1 MNRSL
6 AALAL
11 VTAFLASPSAQ
22 SPATPAALADELIAV
37 DRAFAASAANTNV
50 VDTLLGMFRD
60 DVSMN
65 WPKGFAIGRDEAK
78 AALLSNA
85 ANTDSRLAWT
95 PLRAGVSADGLHG
108 FTLGVM
114 TLTLPDKTVRPAKY
128 MAYWINKDGSGW
140 KVAAY
145 KRAPAGAG
153 PAPTE
158 MWAPSLPARLVAPV
172 TDPAMIDA
180 HRASLTAAEK
190 AFSDDAQ
197 VMGVG
202 PAFVKWGRDD
212 ATNFGDPNSPGFTV
226 GAAAI
231 GGGVGGPSPSGP
243 TTIEWSADRVL
254 VSSSGD
260 LGITFGY
267 IRAKDG
273 SRPPFPFFTIWRRDS
288 PASPWRY
295 IAE

>member
-1 MNRSL
+1 MKRSL

-11 VTAFLASPSAQ
+11 VTAFAASLPAQTPS
-22 SPATPAALADELIAV
+22 TPAALADELIAV
-37 DRAFAASAANTNV
+37 DRAYAASASNANLT
-50 VDTLLGMFRD
+50 DTLLGMFRD
-60 DVSMN
+60 DVTMN
-65 WPKGFAIGRDEAK
+65 WPKGFARGREEAK
-78 AALLSNA
+78 AALQSNA
-85 ANTDSRLAWT
+85 ANADTRLSWT

-114 TLTLPDKTVRPAKY
+114 SMTMPDKTLRPAKY
-128 MAYWINKDGSGW
+128 MAYWIKDASGW

-153 PAPTE
+153 AAPTE
-158 MWAPSLPARLVAPV
+158 VWAPSLPSRLVAPV
-172 TDPAMIDA
+172 TDPAVIEA
-180 HRASLTAAEK
+180 HRASLVAAEK

-197 VMGVG
+197 VIGVG

-212 ATNFGDPNSPGFTV
+212 ATNFGDPGKPGFTV

-231 GGGVGGPSPSGP
+231 GGNLGGQAQPEP
-243 TTIEWSADRVL
+243 TTIEWSAERAL

-288 PASPWRY
+288 PTSPWRY